1 MGNVCRLGTK
11 VFKGREP
18 KQPMNNEKVCREIY
32 IFSVVRYCDVS
43 VCVSKEGVGGVS
55 FLPEA
60 SKISQLLT
68 DVHSR
73 EQHARDKSKKGLD
86 STEKKRRRT

>member
-1 MGNVCRLGTK
+1 

-43 VCVSKEGVGGVS
+43 VCVSKEGVGGGVS

-68 DVHSR
+68 DVHNR
-73 EQHARDKSKKGLD
+73 EQHARDKRAKKA
-86 STEKKRRRT
+86 